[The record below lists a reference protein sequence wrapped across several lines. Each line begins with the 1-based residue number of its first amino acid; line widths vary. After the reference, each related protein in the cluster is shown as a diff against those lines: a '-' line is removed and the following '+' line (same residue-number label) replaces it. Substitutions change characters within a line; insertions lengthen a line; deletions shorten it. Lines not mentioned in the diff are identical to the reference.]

1 LYPDASLG
9 RRIAMNNR
17 RAHKIEVKKSP
28 TLLRAFILRKIKK
41 LFFSV
46 SILAFNAARTSVLSP
61 KVEAFAADADEDFSV
76 AVFTFFSSSSRK
88 IAV

>member
-1 LYPDASLG
+1 
-9 RRIAMNNR
+9 
-17 RAHKIEVKKSP
+17 
-28 TLLRAFILRKIKK
+28 LLRGILRKIKK
-41 LFFSV
+41 LFFLCL

-76 AVFTFFSSSSRK
+76 AVSHFSSSSRK